1 MLTKGP
7 EIKSG
12 NLRDGKPVQLVAG
25 QNLEIVTDYAMEGDD
40 MRVATSYKALP
51 DSVSIGSLILIDDGR
66 VTCEV
71 IEVLENS
78 VKTMVKNDAVIGER
92 KPMHLPGSIVDLAT
106 ITDQDDSDIQFGV
119 KKQIDIIAVSF
130 VRKAEDVEQVRN
142 TVRAQGGNSKVYA
155 RIENHEGLNNFEEI
169 LHEADGV
176 MIARS
181 PLSMELSAEKV
192 FIA

>member
-1 MLTKGP
+1 MMITKGP

-92 KPMHLPGSIVDLAT
+92 KPMHLPGSIVDMPT
-106 ITDQDDSDIQFGV
+106 VTD
-119 KKQIDIIAVSF
+119 
-130 VRKAEDVEQVRN
+130 
-142 TVRAQGGNSKVYA
+142 
-155 RIENHEGLNNFEEI
+155 
-169 LHEADGV
+169 
-176 MIARS
+176 
-181 PLSMELSAEKV
+181 
-192 FIA
+192 